1 MSRPCYM
8 KQGFIIVENRNKKKN
23 YYTVINTNLIEK
35 PHSHFYKF
43 QQAKLVVHWAIKG
56 IVPNKYSNHMKQSII
71 RLRPDIELKFGNN
84 IKSE

>member
-1 MSRPCYM
+1 MP
-8 KQGFIIVENRNKKKN
+8 GRNKNLIKVEAEMQELQADPNRKAKG
-23 YYTVINTNLIEK
+23 TVIE
-35 PHSHFYKF
+35 
-43 QQAKLVVHWAIKG
+43 AKLVIHWAIKG